1 MDGVPL
7 PGAGRGASGHRA
19 RIRQGCSNMLHLK
32 IESPIGGSQC
42 ASGGAFATGSDG
54 ALALD
59 LDAGVLAGVRI
70 AVCS

>member
-1 MDGVPL
+1 
-7 PGAGRGASGHRA
+7 
-19 RIRQGCSNMLHLK
+19 MLHLK

>member
-1 MDGVPL
+1 MQQYAAHEKSVSD
-7 PGAGRGASGHRA
+7 R
-19 RIRQGCSNMLHLK
+19 
-32 IESPIGGSQC
+32 GSQC
-42 ASGGAFATGSDG
+42 ASGAAPATGSDG